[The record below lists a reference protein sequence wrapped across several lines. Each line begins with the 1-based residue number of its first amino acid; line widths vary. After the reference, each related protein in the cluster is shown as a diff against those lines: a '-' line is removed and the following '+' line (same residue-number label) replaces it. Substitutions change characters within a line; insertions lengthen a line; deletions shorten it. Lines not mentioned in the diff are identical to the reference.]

1 METEKV
7 HKLVQWWEINFLP
20 YQLVLK
26 IEELGGY
33 DIIFI
38 SVLCPVHWK
47 KKHKLKVEI
56 FFDNSYDWFVNEF

>member
-26 IEELGGY
+26 TEDLRG
-33 DIIFI
+33 
-38 SVLCPVHWK
+38 L
-47 KKHKLKVEI
+47 
-56 FFDNSYDWFVNEF
+56 